1 METYKNEQ
9 LLIATRNKGKFE
21 EFKRIFEKT
30 SIVLVNLDETGVE
43 MDVDECGETF
53 VENALLKADGYMVA
67 TGYLTLADDSGL
79 EVDIL
84 DGAPGV
90 RSARYAGID
99 ASDEDRVNKLLF
111 ELKDVP
117 EELRRARYRAVL
129 ALASPASPNEKPVT
143 AEGIVEG
150 RIALTPDGE
159 GGFGYD
165 SIFYVNEYECTMA
178 RLSPHQKDLISHR
191 GIAARKIT
199 QILAKAC
206 RNLRC

>member
-21 EFKRIFEKT
+21 EFKRIFNKMP
-30 SIVLVNLDETGVE
+30 IILVNLDNTGVA
-43 MDVDECGETF
+43 MDVEECGQTF
-53 VENALLKADGYMVA
+53 EENALLKATGYMVA
-67 TGYLTLADDSGL
+67 TGHLTLADDTGL
-79 EVDIL
+79 EVDFL
-84 DGAPGV
+84 NGAPGV
-90 RSARYAGID
+90 HSARYAGVD

-129 ALASPASPNEKPVT
+129 SLASPTAANEKPVT

-150 RIALTPDGE
+150 RIAEVPDGE

-165 SIFYVNEYECTMA
+165 PIFYVNKYECTMA
-178 RLSPHQKDLISHR
+178 RLSPHKKDLISHR

-199 QILAKAC
+199 QILTKS
-206 RNLRC
+206 L